1 MSLILCKLRHVTIR
15 INPTFIP
22 FPAPRESSVWIIQTH
37 ALRLIEFS
45 PSYVTPEDEE
55 KESWWPG
62 GRVHASSSS
71 SPVFVNKILVAG
83 NHSLE
88 ETKLW
93 PLVACQQVVKPV
105 AGQTRYEELSN

>member
-1 MSLILCKLRHVTIR
+1 MVARRSCARQLLL
-15 INPTFIP
+15 F
-22 FPAPRESSVWIIQTH
+22 
-37 ALRLIEFS
+37 L
-45 PSYVTPEDEE
+45 
-55 KESWWPG
+55 
-62 GRVHASSSS
+62 
-71 SPVFVNKILVAG
+71 PVFVNKILVVG